1 MKKRILAM
9 LLAALLTL
17 SLLTACGTKG
27 DTAASGGEGKLKVA
41 FIIPGSISDGS
52 FGTISYQGV
61 EAVKTED
68 YIGSTAYI
76 EGVNSAT
83 DAAKAARDYVAA
95 GYDVVWAQSGA
106 HGAAIMELASE
117 FPDTEFVALATP
129 PSDQEF
135 GNMWFSL
142 TECESAYYLVDAL
155 AAYTTKTGVVGYVCG
170 RENPLYVACSK
181 AYEEGAKSV
190 NPDIRVLT
198 AFTGDF
204 NDPIKAKEAA
214 VSQIEAGADLLVGI
228 QSLGM
233 TGVFAAAEESLA
245 AGNKVWVVGK
255 DVDQYDQSPDTV
267 LTSVVFDYGAAMKNI
282 LSQIAQGNMAGSMP
296 QSLEKGS
303 VGLADFRGN
312 VAQDVAEKLEALKA
326 QLIAGE
332 IDYTTQ
338 YEIG

>member
-1 MKKRILAM
+1 M
-9 LLAALLTL
+9 
-17 SLLTACGTKG
+17 
-27 DTAASGGEGKLKVA
+27 
-41 FIIPGSISDGS
+41 
-52 FGTISYQGV
+52 
-61 EAVKTED
+61 TE
-68 YIGSTAYI
+68 
-76 EGVNSAT
+76 T
-83 DAAKAARDYVAA
+83 DV
-95 GYDVVWAQSGA
+95 
-106 HGAAIMELASE
+106 I
-117 FPDTEFVALATP
+117 
-129 PSDQEF
+129 
-135 GNMWFSL
+135 
-142 TECESAYYLVDAL
+142 
-155 AAYTTKTGVVGYVCG
+155 GYVCG

-181 AYEEGAKSV
+181 AYEEGTKSV

-245 AGNKVWVVGK
+245 AGNKVLVVGK
-255 DVDQYDQSPDTV
+255 DVDQSPDTV

-282 LSQIAQGNMAGSMP
+282 LSQIAQGNMTGSMP

-303 VGLADFRGN
+303 VDLADFRGN
-312 VAQDVAEKLEALKA
+312 VPENVAEKLEALKA

-332 IDYTTQ
+332 IAYTTQ